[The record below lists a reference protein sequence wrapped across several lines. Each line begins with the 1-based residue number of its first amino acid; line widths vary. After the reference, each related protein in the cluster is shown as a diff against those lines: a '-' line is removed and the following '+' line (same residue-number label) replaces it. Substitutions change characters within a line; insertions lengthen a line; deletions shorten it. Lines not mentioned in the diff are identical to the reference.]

1 MLNCNYM
8 KQIKLDLN
16 NTDDSIN
23 NAAKILQSGG
33 VIVYPT
39 DTLYGLGANALNED
53 AILKI
58 FKIKK
63 QDRNKP
69 ISVIVKD
76 IEMARRIAC
85 IDSKVEKILERIWPG
100 QITVVLRKK
109 DIIPY
114 VLTGNSETVAV
125 RIPDNKF
132 ISALMKKIDF
142 PVTATSANISGENNL
157 LNAEEIIE
165 KFSENRIKPDL
176 FINAG
181 EIKNPTASTIIDLTT
196 AIPKILRVGIVG
208 KEKMQDFF
216 DKFV

>member
-1 MLNCNYM
+1 M

-16 NTDDSIN
+16 NKNQIG
-23 NAAKILQSGG
+23 KILKTAGEILKSGG

-39 DTLYGLGANALNED
+39 DTLYGLGANAFDEN
-53 AILKI
+53 AVLKI
-58 FKIKK
+58 YKIKK

-100 QITVVLRKK
+100 PVTIVLRKK
-109 DIIPY
+109 DAIPY
-114 VLTGNSETVAV
+114 ILTGGDETVAI

-132 ISALMKKIDF
+132 ISTLTEKINF
-142 PVTATSANISGENNL
+142 PITATSANISGEKNL
-157 LNAEEIIE
+157 LKSAEIVE
-165 KFSENRIKPDL
+165 KFKNNKPSPDL

-181 EIKNPTASTIIDLTT
+181 NIKNPTASTIIDLTT
-196 AIPKILRVGIVG
+196 TTPKILRMGIVG
-208 KEKMQDFF
+208 KDKIKELFEKF
-216 DKFV
+216 DV

>member
-1 MLNCNYM
+1 ME
-8 KQIKLDLN
+8 QIKLNLN
-16 NTDDSIN
+16 NKKETLN
-23 NAAKILQSGG
+23 NATKILQNGG

-76 IEMARRIAC
+76 IKMARKIAC
-85 IDSKVEKILERIWPG
+85 IDSKVEKILNKIWPSP
-100 QITVVLRKK
+100 ITVVLRKK
-109 DIIPY
+109 DIISDI
-114 VLTGNSETVAV
+114 LTGNSETVAI

-142 PVTATSANISGENNL
+142 PITTTSANISGENNL
-157 LNAEEIIE
+157 LKSKEIVE
-165 KFSENRIKPDL
+165 KFKKEKFAPDL
-176 FINAG
+176 FIDTG
-181 EIKNPTASTIIDLTT
+181 DLKNPTASTIIDLTT
-196 AIPKILRVGIVG
+196 PAPKIIRTGIVG
-208 KEKMQDFF
+208 KDKIKEFFEKFNIQYPIF
-216 DKFV
+216 